1 MKKTGKTL
9 TLSGQMPKRQFGM
22 EMFRNPHTILEYSNV
37 LDINRAW
44 KDDNTWFGEYV
55 GNYVAATLGG
65 ATNEAAHA
73 AGRAAA
79 ESGRF
84 EPGSAGFKQAFK
96 ESVNDP
102 DLSTGSKFQDASKY
116 YHVDGNYNFSHTH
129 PGGPRHNRPGAAS
142 AW

>member
-1 MKKTGKTL
+1 MWLVMMPVILMIWFFTGI
-9 TLSGQMPKRQFGM
+9 
-22 EMFRNPHTILEYSNV
+22 N
-37 LDINRAW
+37 INRAW

-84 EPGSAGFKQAFK
+84 EPGSAGFKT
-96 ESVNDP
+96 SI
-102 DLSTGSKFQDASKY
+102 
-116 YHVDGNYNFSHTH
+116 
-129 PGGPRHNRPGAAS
+129 
-142 AW
+142 